1 MDDFEYI
8 LKLAGCETILDETK
22 PSRLQTHLQ
31 KEKSFANL
39 TSEINDPIY
48 EPVEGDT
55 DKIDAYKRKMKQ
67 KQSEINN
74 KMLQELKNDIKHMG
88 LSYIKTYG
96 RWNDK
101 GKQTSENSFLI
112 PDISKEQALYLG
124 KKYKQYGIIYKEKND
139 DTAYMLIT
147 LDNEN
152 FGKIDKKFDFSKPSK
167 FQHIKEPT
175 EKEKQKN
182 SPNLRNNTGSTGL
195 KKNGHGY
202 QLKYY
207 EIDEDPK

>member
-101 GKQTSENSFLI
+101 GKQ
-112 PDISKEQALYLG
+112 
-124 KKYKQYGIIYKEKND
+124 IIYKEKND